1 MQKLLSAS
9 VNYARKVKIMA
20 NTQQNDTQNAKIQ
33 GLLARYLE
41 LRSRASGDGIKNGH
55 LDEDTLGAF
64 TEGNISERE
73 ALPIVKHLSDCG
85 FCRHR
90 TTELVRLDLHFAE
103 MDEPLT
109 VRETSDPVSVSS
121 VLGGI
126 LSRIFGTTDGA
137 VFAHEEK
144 KDEPE
149 EQSKEDS
156 ESTKE

>member
-1 MQKLLSAS
+1 
-9 VNYARKVKIMA
+9 MA

-41 LRSRASGDGIKNGH
+41 LRSKASAVGIKTSH
-55 LDEDTLGAF
+55 LDEDTLNAF
-64 TEGNISERE
+64 TEGKVSERE

-103 MDEPLT
+103 MDEPLM

-144 KDEPE
+144 KDDSE

-156 ESTKE
+156 ESAKK

>member
-1 MQKLLSAS
+1 
-9 VNYARKVKIMA
+9 MA

-41 LRSRASGDGIKNGH
+41 LRSTAVGGGNKNNH
-55 LDEDTLGAF
+55 LDEDTLNAF

-90 TTELVRLDLHFAE
+90 TTELVRLDLHFSDIE
-103 MDEPLT
+103 EPIM
-109 VRETSDPVSVSS
+109 VRETNAPVSISS
-121 VLGGI
+121 VLSGI
-126 LSRIFGTTDGA
+126 LSRIFGTTEGA

-144 KDEPE
+144 KD
-149 EQSKEDS
+149 DS
-156 ESTKE
+156 ENESEDDSDSPKE